1 MDYPRLVERRGD
13 GWYLTFAGLGPP
25 GVPGDEIASHI
36 PKLVE
41 LSPSPLRRPGWVR
54 RGFQRSLDLT
64 HQGARIHVVLL
75 GYALD
80 AGASVDAVSL
90 RAVDGVLVFT
100 TGDVRK
106 DEATRF
112 AVARALAARGGEPS
126 PPAIVEMHA
135 ASDDPMLGKRF
146 RALVRR
152 ALDALQAGRLP
163 DFGEVDRK
171 AAAERERR
179 RVRDALTAERI
190 LALPRERLVKDLVDL
205 WAERRARSRAR
216 APAGEG
222 DRGPVPPPA
231 WAALL
236 AVVDLEILVADSG
249 FAALFDRPERRFLEP
264 STTRLAMETYARLGL
279 DAKASILS
287 EAIRTAQEAELWS
300 TSRTSAAGDAEQ
312 AFSRIDELAQRFEA
326 EDPADVQERLAG
338 DVLARPEAFALPA
351 LER

>member
-1 MDYPRLVERRGD
+1 MYYARFVQRRGD
-13 GWYLTFAGLGPP
+13 GWYLTFAGLGPS
-25 GVPGDEIASHI
+25 GVPGDEIVSRI

-41 LSPSPLRRPGWVR
+41 LPPSPLRRPGWAR

-64 HQGARIHVVLL
+64 HQGARIHVVLH
-75 GYALD
+75 GYALEAD
-80 AGASVDAVSL
+80 ASVDAVSL

-100 TGDVRK
+100 TGDLRK
-106 DEATRF
+106 DEAMRF
-112 AVARALAARGGEPS
+112 AVARALAARGGEPA
-126 PPAIVEMHA
+126 PPAIVEMHG
-135 ASDDPMLGKRF
+135 ASDEPMLGKRF

-152 ALDALQAGRLP
+152 AIEALQAGRLP

-179 RVRDALTAERI
+179 RTRDALTAERI
-190 LALPRERLVKDLVDL
+190 RALPRERLVKDLVDL
-205 WAERRARSRAR
+205 WATRRARSRAG

-222 DRGPVPPPA
+222 AVPPPA

-249 FAALFDRPERRFLEP
+249 FAALFDRPERRLLEP

-279 DAKASILS
+279 AAKASILS
-287 EAIRTAQEAELWS
+287 EAIRTAEAAELWS
-300 TSRTSAAGDAEQ
+300 TSRTSAAGDAEA

-326 EDPADVQERLAG
+326 DDSADVQELLAA

-351 LER
+351 LEP